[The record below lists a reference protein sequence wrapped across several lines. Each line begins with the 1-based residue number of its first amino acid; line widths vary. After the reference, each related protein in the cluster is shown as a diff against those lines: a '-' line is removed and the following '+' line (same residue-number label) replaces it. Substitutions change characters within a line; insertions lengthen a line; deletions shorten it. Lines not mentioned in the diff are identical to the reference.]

1 MDEAYITLIKA
12 KETAFKVYS
21 DALTEALKAKDKA
34 AEDYNKAVKEIQ
46 QAYIK
51 TLNQK
56 GSTDHANIKP
66 DFIASS

>member
-12 KETAFKVYS
+12 KEAAFKAYS

-34 AEDYNKAVKEIQ
+34 AKDYKKAIEEIQ

-51 TLNQK
+51 TLNQ
-56 GSTDHANIKP
+56 
-66 DFIASS
+66 